1 MLYFKYVYLK
11 NFITKLKQRSQICVK
26 ESVMASHW
34 AFVIVILPGL
44 VVLLHTNR
52 VCTVVSALKLL
63 LLWLQW
69 LTTDATF
76 WIVSTYQS
84 TDTGPLGTALIQLL
98 KLNEVLSELIGHS
111 YWRFFF
117 FLLLVF
123 ELEIL
128 HSLSNESR
136 F

>member
-1 MLYFKYVYLK
+1 
-11 NFITKLKQRSQICVK
+11 
-26 ESVMASHW
+26 MASHW
-34 AFVIVILPGL
+34 AFVILILPGY
-44 VVLLHTNR
+44 VVLLHTNM

-63 LLWLQW
+63 PLRFQW
-69 LTTDATF
+69 LTTYTTI
-76 WIVSTYQS
+76 WIVSGYQS
-84 TDTGPLGTALIQLL
+84 TETSPLGTAHIQLL